1 MAGRCSAPGGPI
13 RYKVAMQKRLF
24 LIDGTAL
31 AYRSFFAFQGSGRAP
46 LTTSTGH
53 PTAATYGF
61 CTTLRALIEREQ
73 PDAIA
78 ISFDGP
84 RSDLQRTKVY
94 PEYKS
99 TRTKMPDEMAVQL
112 DDIREATEGF
122 GIPIV
127 VSETH
132 EADDVIGTLAVQGRD
147 AGMEVFVVTGDK
159 DFLQLVDP
167 HIRLWNLRSS
177 TAKPEILDEA
187 AAEAKWGVPPAR
199 MVDLLALMGD
209 TSDNIPGVP
218 KVGEKTAV
226 ELLKQ
231 FGSLD
236 EVLARTA
243 EVTKKAVRESLEQN
257 RDKAI
262 LSRDLVRLRLD
273 VPLPLT
279 IADLPPA
286 HPDPDKLRPLF
297 QRLEFTNLLSALAS
311 HKAPEPEIERA
322 YRTLDDD
329 GAATAAVAQ
338 VLADRGEQTPAVAI
352 EVSGNYPRH
361 LRLGGFAVATAPGKA
376 FYVPINGQG
385 PRLDAL
391 KQLLAHAAT
400 NLLVHDGKR
409 LLAALRGADLA
420 CAAALT
426 DTMLASYCAEPGA
439 TSHSLEAL
447 ALRHFAY
454 KKTSAKDLVG
464 TGKKQRTFAEVD
476 PALVGDFVCEEADLT
491 LRLWPRLRDA
501 LAEHGTTALHAELEQ
516 PLVPV
521 LLDMEWEG
529 IAIDREHLAAVAIE
543 MKARIATLEQRVF
556 ERVGHEFAL
565 GSPQQLGKVLF
576 DELEVHRAIPDGPK
590 PKKTPTGQWKTD
602 HDVLE
607 QLAPHHEV
615 PSLVLEWR
623 QLTKLLSTYVE
634 SLPQLVDAKTK
645 RVHTTFNQAVA
656 ATGRLSSED
665 PNLQNIPI
673 RTDEGKKVRAAFVPR
688 AKGWT
693 LLSADYSQIELRI
706 LAHLSGDKALVESF
720 QKGEDIHARTAAI
733 VHGMMPALVSPE
745 LRNQAKVINYGL
757 MYGMGASRLAKETG
771 MRPPEAKKFIER
783 YFQALPGVKRY
794 LDESLA
800 TARDKKEAR
809 TMFGRRRPLGDIDS
823 TNAMQRIAAENM
835 AVNTPIQG
843 AAADIVKRAMLA
855 VHAQLTKRGLRAK
868 LLLQVHD
875 ELVLDVPEDELTEVR
890 RLVIDA
896 MQGAAKLAVP
906 LEVAVGDGPNWLAAH

>member
-1 MAGRCSAPGGPI
+1 
-13 RYKVAMQKRLF
+13 MQKRLF

-46 LTTSTGH
+46 LTTSSGH

-61 CTTLRALIEREQ
+61 CTTLRALLEREK

-94 PEYKS
+94 AEYKS
-99 TRTKMPDEMAVQL
+99 TRTKMPDEMAAQL
-112 DDIREATEGF
+112 DDIRQATEGF

-147 AGMEVFVVTGDK
+147 AGMAVFLVTGDK
-159 DFLQLVDP
+159 DFLQIVDP
-167 HIRLWNLRSS
+167 QIKLWNLRSS

-187 AAEAKWGVPPAR
+187 AAEAKWGVPPSR

-209 TSDNIPGVP
+209 SSDNIPGVP
-218 KVGEKTAV
+218 KIGEKTAV

-236 EVLARTA
+236 ELLARTA
-243 EVTKKAVRESLEQN
+243 EVPKKSIRESLEQH
-257 RDKAI
+257 RDLAL
-262 LSRDLVRLRLD
+262 LSRELVRLHLD
-273 VPLPLT
+273 VPLPLRV
-279 IADLPPA
+279 ADLGPA
-286 HPDPDKLRPLF
+286 HPDPEKLRPLF
-297 QRLEFTNLLSALAS
+297 TRLEFTNLLAALAS
-311 HKAPEPEIERA
+311 QQAPEPEIERHYA
-322 YRTLDDD
+322 SHTEAAQATALLAALA
-329 GAATAAVAQ
+329 AATPAQPVAVA
-338 VLADRGEQTPAVAI
+338 LEA
-352 EVSGNYPRH
+352 SGHHPRH
-361 LRLGGFAVATAPGKA
+361 LRIAGFAIATAPGQAGYVDCSGGERAERLAA
-376 FYVPINGQG
+376 FAAALVQG
-385 PRLDAL
+385 GAGV
-391 KQLLAHAAT
+391 
-400 NLLVHDGKR
+400 LVHDHKR
-409 LLAALRGADLA
+409 LLAALRAGGLPLA
-420 CAAALT
+420 LQCG
-426 DTMLASYCAEPGA
+426 DTLLASYCAEPGA

-454 KKTSAKDLVG
+454 KKTSAKDLTG
-464 TGKKQRTFAEVD
+464 TGKKQKTFADVD
-476 PALVGDFVCEEADLT
+476 TALVGAFVCEEADLT
-491 LRLWPRLRDA
+491 LRLWPRLVAA
-501 LAEHGTTALHAELEQ
+501 LEQHQTTGLFRELEA

-529 IAIDREHLAAVAIE
+529 IAIDRQHLAAVADE
-543 MKARIATLEQRVF
+543 MTDRIRTLERRVH
-556 ERVGHEFAL
+556 ERVGHEFNL
-565 GSPQQLGKVLF
+565 GSLQQLGKVLF
-576 DELEVHRAIPDGPK
+576 EDLEVHRAIPDGPK
-590 PKKTPTGQWKTD
+590 PKKTPSGQWKTD

-615 PSLVLEWR
+615 PQLVLEWR

-634 SLPQLVDAKTK
+634 SLPQLVDPVTG

-688 AKGWT
+688 GKGWV

-706 LAHLSGDKALVESF
+706 LAHLSRDKALVESF
-720 QKGEDIHARTAAI
+720 QKGEDIHTRTAAI
-733 VHGMMPALVSPE
+733 VHGMMPGLVTAE

-757 MYGMGASRLAKETG
+757 IYGMGASRLAKETG

-800 TARDKKEAR
+800 LARDRKEAR
-809 TMFGRRRPLGDIDS
+809 TLFGRRRPLGDIES

-855 VHAQLTKRGLRAK
+855 VHAALQQRDLQAR

-875 ELVLDVPEDELTEVR
+875 ELVLDVPTDELVEVQ
-890 RLVIDA
+890 RLVVDA
-896 MQGAAKLAVP
+896 MRGAADLIVP
-906 LEVAVGDGPNWLAAH
+906 LDVTVGHGPNWLAAH